1 MVETY
6 PLLLGVIILIVIV
19 NWRTSLYLEYRS
31 QRRKQQR
38 KQQRTADASAVAATV
53 KANADAKA
61 DATAKAYATSKAKA
75 DAVTKAKAAAF
86 ATKQRTAT
94 AATDATPRDVWMDVS
109 VKTAFLFGLLGSCW
123 FRKRLYVSRNGF
135 RLGCGK
141 DRHAISLKNYKERIG
156 KKQFRINI
164 MNAIGDTMKISFDS
178 VADKDT
184 FMSIIYSVGPLHDAP
199 EFPG

>member
-1 MVETY
+1 MVDTVMGETY

-19 NWRTSLYLEYRS
+19 NWRTSLYLEYLS
-31 QRRKQQR
+31 QRR

-53 KANADAKA
+53 KANA

-75 DAVTKAKAAAF
+75 DAVTKAKATASAA
-86 ATKQRTAT
+86 KQRTAT

-109 VKTAFLFGLLGSCW
+109 VKTEFVFGLLGSYW
-123 FRKRLYVSRNGF
+123 FPKRLYVSRNGF

-141 DRHAISLKNYKERIG
+141 DRHAISTKNYKERIG
-156 KKQFRINI
+156 KKQFRIDI
-164 MNAIGDTMKISFDS
+164 MNEIGDTMKISFDS

-184 FMSIIYSVGPLHDAP
+184 FMSIINSAYPLHDAP
-199 EFPG
+199 DFPG